1 MNNLLSEIT
10 GQEDIDPA
18 ETKEWIEALQSVLEI
33 EGSERAHFLIE
44 RLVAVTATLVL
55 TSLLAPIRLT

>member
-1 MNNLLSEIT
+1 MNIAGPAPTGTQMSNLLSEIT

-18 ETKEWIEALQSVLEI
+18 ETQEWIEALQSVLEI

-44 RLVAVTATLVL
+44 KLVSVT
-55 TSLLAPIRLT
+55 